1 MGFVPLV
8 PLKKTIYT
16 CARDLL
22 LSTPCPL
29 PVFDLC
35 PSMYHMYQRNHI
47 WRCYPPIYKNA
58 IQWYTRFGTKIG
70 I

>member
-8 PLKKTIYT
+8 PLVPLKKTLYT

-22 LSTPCPL
+22 LSTPYPL

-35 PSMYHMYQRNHI
+35 PSMYHMYQRNL
-47 WRCYPPIYKNA
+47 
-58 IQWYTRFGTKIG
+58 TE
-70 I
+70 